1 MIQALIPQLLPILGT
16 VLDKAIPDK
25 DAKSKTLASIEQALV
40 ANASNISL
48 ETIKTNQTEAA
59 HRSVWV
65 AGWRPAIGWSLSIGI
80 FWMLVGFPLA
90 VWIAEIFGINAPLPK
105 LPTDILFELT
115 LAMLGMSGIR
125 SFDKLKNLTK

>member
-1 MIQALIPQLLPILGT
+1 MIHALIPQLLPILGS
-16 VLDKAIPDK
+16 VLDKSIPDK
-25 DAKSKTLASIEQALV
+25 DAKTKTLASIEQALV
-40 ANASNISL
+40 ANAANISL
-48 ETIKTNQTEAA
+48 QTIKTNQTEAG

-90 VWIAEIFGINAPLPK
+90 VWVAEIFGINAPLPK

-125 SFDKLKNLTK
+125 SFDKFKNLTK

>member
-16 VLDKAIPDK
+16 VLDKSIPDK
-25 DAKSKTLASIEQALV
+25 DAKTKTMAAIEKALV
-40 ANASNISL
+40 SNAANISL

-65 AGWRPAIGWSLSIGI
+65 AGWRPAIGWSLAVGI

-90 VWIAEIFGINAPLPK
+90 VWVAEVFGIDAPLPK